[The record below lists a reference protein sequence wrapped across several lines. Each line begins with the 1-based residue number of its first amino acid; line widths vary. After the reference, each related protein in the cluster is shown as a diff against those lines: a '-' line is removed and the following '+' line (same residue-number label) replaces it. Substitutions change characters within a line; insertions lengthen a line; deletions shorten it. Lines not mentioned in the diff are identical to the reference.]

1 MNDLRRDLL
10 RRVRDNLCD
19 GASHLARIAL
29 ESLIDYSEVEIETDD
44 VEALRGELL
53 GFADD
58 LMQARP
64 NMAAIRDLVGRWR
77 EGVEAFEGD
86 AAALRAYARERAQTV
101 RDWANAATDATVE
114 CAIARV
120 GEHHT
125 LLTHSMSS
133 TVTQVLK
140 QLPGRDF
147 DVITTESRPR
157 FEGWHLAS
165 TLGDFGIPVTYI
177 TDAQLGVFVER
188 ADAVLVGADSI
199 LADGSFLNKVG
210 TRLLALGARE
220 AGVPFFVCA
229 ESFKC
234 TAQTAAG
241 VTLEEK
247 PGNELKPPQGRG
259 VRARNVYFEVTPAAL
274 VTDWL
279 SDEALAGRFGR

>member
-29 ESLIDYSEVEIETDD
+29 ESLVDYSEVELETDD
-44 VEALRGELL
+44 VEALREELL

-64 NMAAIRDLVGRWR
+64 NMAAIRHLVGRWR
-77 EGVEAFEGD
+77 AGVEAFEGD
-86 AAALRAYARERAQTV
+86 LPALREFAREHAETV
-101 RDWANAATDATVE
+101 RDWANTATDATVE
-114 CAIARV
+114 RAIARV
-120 GEHHT
+120 GEYRT

-133 TVTQVLK
+133 TVTRVLT

-147 DVITTESRPR
+147 DVITTEARPR
-157 FEGWHLAS
+157 CEGWHLAS
-165 TLGDFGIPVTYI
+165 TLGDAGIPVTYI
-177 TDAQLGVFVER
+177 TDAQLGIFVEQ

-199 LADGSFLNKVG
+199 LADGSFINKVG

-220 AGVPFFVCA
+220 AGVPLFVCA

-234 TAQTAAG
+234 TTQSADD

-247 PGNELKPPQGRG
+247 PGNELNPPQAFG
-259 VRARNVYFEVTPAAL
+259 VRARNVYFEIVPAAL
-274 VTDWL
+274 VTEWL
-279 SDEALAGRFGR
+279 SDEELTERFGR